1 MLGKIKS
8 LCTPAMVYFLVSVI
22 TLFYMILN
30 NLGNKRTFC
39 MGDYDCP
46 VDNINVIYLMKMVYL
61 LFVTIVL
68 DSLCKNGYASISW
81 FLVFF
86 PILFFFVALGYFMI
100 NQNSTILI
108 VDEVEY

>member
-30 NLGNKRTFC
+30 NLGNTRTFC

-46 VDNINVIYLMKMVYL
+46 VDNINVIYFMKTVYL

-68 DSLCKNGYASISW
+68 DSLCKNGYAGISW

-86 PILFFFVALGYFMI
+86 PIMFFFVALGYFMI
-100 NQNSTILI
+100 HQNSSILV

>member
-30 NLGNKRTFC
+30 NLGNTRTFC
-39 MGDYDCP
+39 MGEYDCP
-46 VDNINVIYLMKMVYL
+46 VDNINVIYLIKIVYL

-68 DSLCKNGYASISW
+68 DSLCKNGYAGISW

-86 PILFFFVALGYFMI
+86 PVLFFFAVLGLYMI
-100 NQNSTILI
+100 NQNSTILVI
-108 VDEVEY
+108 NEEEY

>member
-30 NLGNKRTFC
+30 NLGNTRTFC

-46 VDNINVIYLMKMVYL
+46 VDNINVIYFMKTVYL

-68 DSLCKNGYASISW
+68 DSLCKNGYAGISW

-86 PILFFFVALGYFMI
+86 PIMFFFVALGYFMI
-100 NQNSTILI
+100 HQNSTILV